1 MERSDHFGAW
11 LRQRRKVTLGLTQA
25 ELADLVFCSKGM
37 IAKIESG
44 DRRPAR
50 ELAGRL
56 VAELGI
62 PPGERIRYVSWA
74 RGLSLPASTVRAG
87 EAGQPA
93 GDVVR
98 MDPPVAGYQ
107 DWVLVPLDSVIA
119 AGLSLPGT
127 DTCTGMDCNGKDPEV
142 TGCATTSFTAEEVA
156 ITGPG
161 GCEPVALV
169 ELRFSRV
176 CQTNWARITRLSDSP
191 ETLRAYLRG
200 EDGEVIAGT
209 IAEAPSGTAYA
220 YGFMW
225 YAPTGQIAVQACGV
239 VNGHDEVCTRLR

>member
-1 MERSDHFGAW
+1 MERLDHFGAW

-37 IAKIESG
+37 IAKIERG

-56 VAELGI
+56 VAELGV
-62 PPGERIRYVSWA
+62 PPDERSRYASWA
-74 RGLSLPASTVRAG
+74 RGLPLPEACVRPG
-87 EAGQPA
+87 VTGQPA
-93 GDVVR
+93 GGVVR

-127 DTCTGMDCNGKDPEV
+127 GTGTGTDCNGKDPEV
-142 TGCATTSFTAEEVA
+142 TGCATTSFTVEEVA

-161 GCEPVALV
+161 GSEPVALV

-176 CQTNWARITRLSDSP
+176 CQTNWARVTRLNDGP
-191 ETLRAYLRG
+191 ETLRAYLRD
-200 EDGEVIAGT
+200 EDGEIITGT
-209 IAEAPSGTAYA
+209 IAEAASGTGYA
-220 YGFMW
+220 YGSMW
-225 YAPTGQIAVQACGV
+225 YAPTGEIAVQACGV
-239 VNGHDEVCTRLR
+239 AEGHDEACTRLR